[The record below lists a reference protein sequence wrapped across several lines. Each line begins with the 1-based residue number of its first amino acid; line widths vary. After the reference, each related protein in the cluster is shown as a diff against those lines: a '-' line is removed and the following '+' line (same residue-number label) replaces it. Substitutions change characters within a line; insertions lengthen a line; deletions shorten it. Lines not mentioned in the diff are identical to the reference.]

1 MNPIEVAD
9 RLQFAIRITKTH
21 VPRTAPVWSPVGLS
35 DRTGIRHTSRP
46 AVVDEGLGVADV
58 VGGNSLDGEVVGG
71 CLAAGGGLESG
82 DGHGVAVGVEDLF
95 AGG

>member
-58 VGGNSLDGEVVGG
+58 VGGTSVDGEVVGG
-71 CLAAGGGLESG
+71 CLAAGGGF
-82 DGHGVAVGVEDLF
+82 GVR
-95 AGG
+95 